1 MVAAVGFRAV
11 GRQGAWWGDA
21 GTLWMEETDTSG
33 GCATADGR
41 RWLRSVQALRTWRSH
56 RQFAGTGVETREVG
70 AVEEE
75 GRGCA

>member
-33 GCATADGR
+33 GVRYRGR
-41 RWLRSVQALRTWRSH
+41 EALVAVG
-56 RQFAGTGVETREVG
+56 AGTTDMEV
-70 AVEEE
+70 A
-75 GRGCA
+75 